1 MRKIIFISLISILIL
16 NFNVWAITGNEIL
29 KKVDERTIGEKAPKD
44 VEAIMTMTI
53 VSAKG
58 SRRIRELKAWTKNNI
73 DKDDWRVMK
82 FISPPDVRNVGFL
95 VLSDEQM
102 YLYLPE
108 FHRIRRIASHNKKE
122 SFMGSD
128 FSYEDMGTSGFTK
141 FYDAKLLNENDKEW
155 VLELTRKPDVSK
167 PYSKIKMW
175 VSKQSELPEKMELY
189 DDAGNLWKV
198 AEEEAKKIGNYWIPV
213 KIKMKDMKKNS
224 YTVLEMKDIKVDQG
238 LGSGIFTKRFLR
250 RRVK

>member
-1 MRKIIFISLISILIL
+1 
-16 NFNVWAITGNEIL
+16 
-29 KKVDERTIGEKAPKD
+29 
-44 VEAIMTMTI
+44 
-53 VSAKG
+53 
-58 SRRIRELKAWTKNNI
+58 ELKVWSKNNI

-82 FISPPDVRNVGFL
+82 FLSPPDVRNVGFL
-95 VLSDEQM
+95 VLSDDRM

-128 FSYEDMGTSGFTK
+128 FSYEDMGTSGFTR
-141 FYDAKLLNENDKEW
+141 FYDAKLLSENENEW
-155 VLELTRKPDVSK
+155 VLELTRKSGVSK

-175 VSKQSELPEKMELY
+175 VSKEIEIPFKMELY
-189 DDAGNLWKV
+189 DDSGKLWKL
-198 AEEEAKKIGNYWIPV
+198 AEQEAKKIENYWIPV
-213 KIKMKDMKKNS
+213 KIKMTNVKKNS

-238 LGSGIFTKRFLR
+238 LGNQIFTQRFLR